1 MHFYKARLAIVFIGI
16 LVLSWFIPQTYWRV
30 TRSDYFG
37 LSATYS
43 PTREAFVIRESTA
56 VRSVL
61 RTEDGHILNGRE
73 MRMALPFMYR
83 MDLQKWNKFPIT
95 IGEKTF
101 DFNQASQTQI
111 GRLRPRMFND
121 PMPGVTVLLES
132 EPEGASLELPTDLM
146 IVTDTGLKFV
156 RADKKEVLTEKAK
169 RFNDALASAG
179 IVFPLKA
186 FGNNPDPLKPFDEGA
201 FMVDAK
207 NQVAQ
212 LKMVRGEP
220 IVRVMPY
227 SAPEGTRAL
236 TVSESALRHHYGTL
250 MTPTAV
256 YLMMYDDTLQ
266 PLPLRDYRAESDT
279 LTLWTT
285 PLTHSMMKTRFSRDE
300 MMGDFTATAT
310 DRDFKVIAETTVS
323 YPSERREREA
333 RVQEWVN
340 FFSPMMISQLTPT
353 RSGVFFDVS
362 FARAPM
368 VTLLGNLVALAL
380 YLAIQWVLTTRGNN
394 GNRRR
399 QAFLRENALAAGI
412 IAVFGLPALVATL
425 TAGSLMTST
434 KRV

>member
-16 LVLSWFIPQTYWRV
+16 LVLSWFIPQTYWRI
-30 TRSDYFG
+30 TRSDYLG

-43 PTREAFVIRESTA
+43 PTHEAFVIRESTA

-61 RTEDGHILNGRE
+61 RTEDGQILNGRE

-95 IGEKTF
+95 IGDRTF
-101 DFNQASQTQI
+101 DYSQASQTQMS
-111 GRLRPRMFND
+111 RLRPRLFND
-121 PMPGVTVLLES
+121 PMSTVTVLLES

-156 RADKKEVLTEKAK
+156 RADKNEVLIEKGK
-169 RFNDALASAG
+169 RFNDALATAG

-207 NQVAQ
+207 NKVAQ

-220 IVRVMPY
+220 TVKVMPY
-227 SAPEGTRAL
+227 LAPEGTRSL
-236 TVSESALRHHYGTL
+236 TVSESSLRHHYGAL
-250 MTPTAV
+250 LTPTAV
-256 YLMMYDDTLQ
+256 YLMTYDDKLQ
-266 PLPLRDYRAESDT
+266 PLPLRNYRAESDT
-279 LTLWTT
+279 LTMWTT
-285 PLTHSMMKTRFSRDE
+285 PLTHSIMKTRFSRDE

-310 DRDFKVIAETTVS
+310 NRDFKVIDETTVS
-323 YPSERREREA
+323 YPSARRERET

-368 VTLLGNLVALAL
+368 VTLLGNFVALTL
-380 YLAIQWVLTTRGNN
+380 YLIIQWILTTRGNN

-399 QAFLRENALAAGI
+399 HAFVCENALATTI
-412 IAVFGLPALVATL
+412 IAVFGLPALIATL

-434 KRV
+434 KRS